1 MENSLIKIEKKAS
14 KIMMSLENKTQQRVL
29 DKAYLNLKKL
39 VSEYKDLG
47 SYATVDIDKDYS
59 GEITL
64 RTSLCKYY
72 ALKVDLKS
80 KIKLY

>member
-14 KIMMSLENKTQQRVL
+14 KILLSLENKTQQRVL

-39 VSEYKDLG
+39 VSEYTNLG
-47 SYATVDIDKDYS
+47 SYATVDIDKDYT

-64 RTSLCKYY
+64 RTSLCKSY
-72 ALKVDLKS
+72 AFKIDYKS
-80 KIKLY
+80 KIKLS